1 MKPNKSE
8 REYHVSLTQPFKN
21 CLSSVVCEDP
31 GNSNCM
37 EGFTELQLGIKVAM
51 WMAAETLTRTMASHF
66 LRHWASSLLELTG
79 YMLKL

>member
-8 REYHVSLTQPFKN
+8 TEYRVSLTQPFKN

-37 EGFTELQLGIKVAM
+37 EGFTELELGIKVAM
-51 WMAAETLTRTMASHF
+51 WMAAETLRQWRLTFSGIGH
-66 LRHWASSLLELTG
+66 RH
-79 YMLKL
+79 Y